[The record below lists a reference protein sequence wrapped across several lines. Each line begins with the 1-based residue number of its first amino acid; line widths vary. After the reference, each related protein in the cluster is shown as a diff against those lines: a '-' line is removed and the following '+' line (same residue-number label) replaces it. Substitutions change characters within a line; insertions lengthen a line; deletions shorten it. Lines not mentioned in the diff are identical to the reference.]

1 MKVTALISESQEEM
15 TSDVL
20 QIHKPF
26 IQLNHIMKKKKK
38 KYYSKNSSIAAALR

>member
-26 IQLNHIMKKKKK
+26 IQLNHIMKKKKCITAK
-38 KYYSKNSSIAAALR
+38 IAALRQH

>member
-38 KYYSKNSSIAAALR
+38 KVLQQK

>member
-26 IQLNHIMKKKKK
+26 IQLDHIMKKKK